1 MKYISTRNKSEKV
14 SLSEAIKYGLA
25 KDGGLFVPEEIPKI
39 KDIDSLKN
47 ISYSDFAAKILKPY
61 FEGDALEEKL
71 EKICKESFNFDVPF
85 VDLYDFKIMELFH
98 GPTLAF
104 KDFGA
109 RFLANCLNET
119 GDKFKIMVATSGDT
133 GGAVAS
139 AFNNKKNI
147 DVTILY
153 PNNGISK
160 EQEDQLNCWG
170 ENIHSYAI
178 EGSFDDCQDLVKKS
192 FNLNIDNLTSANSIN
207 IARLLGQIVY
217 YAYYSLKEK
226 NVNYIIPSGN
236 IGNSMGCFWAKE
248 MGFPIE
254 NIYLS
259 SNSNTPIKEF
269 LKNKEIVSLKTI
281 KTVANAMDVGKPSNL
296 ERLQNLPN
304 LDNHLK
310 YVKNSSIS
318 DELILNTIE
327 QTYKKYGYILD
338 PHTATAVAMFKEK
351 SEKDKN
357 WMIIATAHPSKF
369 KEIYSQTG
377 IKIESHKSL
386 EILKKYVKQKVVKSP
401 NLLEITKSYRKVW
414 KIF

>member
-401 NLLEITKSYRKVW
+401 NLLEITKSYRKV
-414 KIF
+414 